1 MIAYLNIS
9 FCNWN
14 FLNCFR
20 CICYDKDCSC
30 RFKDDENCSRLISES
45 LDPDGQVSPAQ
56 VINKL
61 KQLGLKVALKKRK
74 RSVGRPFSTNPDRLG
89 ENGEIIEK
97 ESNLRNSI
105 DLEGSLPR
113 L

>member
-1 MIAYLNIS
+1 MIAYLTNS
-9 FCNWN
+9 FFHWS

-20 CICYDKDCSC
+20 CICYNKDGSC
-30 RFKDDENCSRLISES
+30 RFKDDENCSHLIAES
-45 LDPDGQVSPAQ
+45 LDPNGQVSRAQ

-74 RSVGRPFSTNPDRLG
+74 RSVGRPFSTNPDQLG

-97 ESNLRNSI
+97 ESNLHNSI